1 MSKKQKNEVVRLVP
15 EGDIPKEGFNVYER
29 LFLLNGVLPPVGN
42 FTTIKIIQQLKN
54 ELSFSEEEHD
64 RYEIKII
71 PSGGVTVT
79 KDEAKL
85 KEAKLIHI
93 GKRARDVIVNGLKE
107 MDRKKQLSPGHII
120 LYERFVGAVE
130 DSDGDE

>member
-1 MSKKQKNEVVRLVP
+1 M
-15 EGDIPKEGFNVYER
+15 
-29 LFLLNGVLPPVGN
+29 
-42 FTTIKIIQQLKN
+42 
-54 ELSFSEEEHD
+54 
-64 RYEIKII
+64 
-71 PSGGVTVT
+71 TVT